1 MFSSTNWT
9 AITAL
14 PQHLRCEEVLLVP
27 VPAAAVRF
35 AEIALSAIDPNPRQ
49 PRQQFDPDALTELVA
64 SIRVVGILQPVVVRP
79 SPDADDRFQPSWA
92 SVGGAPLGKPG

>member
-1 MFSSTNWT
+1 
-9 AITAL
+9 
-14 PQHLRCEEVLLVP
+14 LVP